1 MTSPWPT
8 LDTSGLSEQGKFR
21 VKQGMLAAYMEM
33 QQFCAERLRDAAPYT
48 DTRVAAELL
57 DLCND
62 RLMLLNDG
70 TPTGSLE
77 VTVVEVAGDGAE
89 QHEGQREQ
97 PEG

>member
-21 VKQGMLAAYMEM
+21 VKQGMIAAYMDL
-33 QQFCAERLRDAAPYT
+33 QQFCMDRLRDAPPYT
-48 DTRVAAELL
+48 DTRVASELL

-70 TPTGSLE
+70 TVTGSLE
-77 VTVVEVAGDGAE
+77 VTVVEVTEDGAE
-89 QHEGQREQ
+89 QRPGDGQQ